1 MATKMIE
8 QSTGAVFC
16 DRSGNTCE
24 LQAGHRDELKPGWSK
39 MLEDQP
45 SSPSDAEIVREM
57 DGVSSRLKLATRMLA
72 AFGGRIDVDDA
83 LVVGCGD
90 VVEPTFVASA
100 GARSVVGTD
109 LSFTEDRERLL
120 RIVDRF
126 LIENGRSIP
135 KPDVVEMRED
145 NIADSSLSDQ
155 SFDLVCSWR
164 TLEHISDPQAAFA
177 EMYRVLRP
185 GGYAY
190 HEYNPF
196 FAIDGGHSLVT
207 LDIPWGHVRF
217 DRSDIER
224 YLQQFRSNET
234 ERAWL
239 LRQLPESNDHRR
251 SQRVRHVS
259 RFRNT
264 RRHPRTRTED
274 LIRVDAKLLNAAQQ
288 NYPGTTLND
297 LISRIVRVVM
307 PTERWMT
314 DVSSQCLIIH
324 SAF

>member
-1 MATKMIE
+1 MENQMATKMIE

-234 ERAWL
+234 ERAL
-239 LRQLPESNDHRR
+239 GYYDNCLNRMTIVDLNEFATSAGFETLA
-251 SQRVRHVS
+251 VI
-259 RFRNT
+259 
-264 RRHPRTRTED
+264 PRTRTED

-307 PTERWMT
+307 RRPNGG
-314 DVSSQCLIIH
+314 
-324 SAF
+324 

>member
-24 LQAGHRDELKPGWSK
+24 LKAGHRDELKPGWSK

-90 VVEPTFVASA
+90 AVEPMFVASA

-109 LSFTEDRERLL
+109 LALTGDSERLR
-120 RIVDRF
+120 RIADRF
-126 LIENGRSIP
+126 LIENGQSIP
-135 KPDVVEMRED
+135 KPRAAEMRED
-145 NIADSSLSDQ
+145 NIACSNLPNQ

-164 TLEHISDPQAAFA
+164 TLEHIGDPRAAFA

-224 YLQQFRSNET
+224 YVQQFRSNET
-234 ERAWL
+234 ERAL
-239 LRQLPESNDHRR
+239 GYYDNCLNRMTIADLNGFATSAGFETLA
-251 SQRVRHVS
+251 VI
-259 RFRNT
+259 
-264 RRHPRTRTED
+264 PRTRTED
-274 LIRVDAKLLNAAQQ
+274 LIRVDAKLLNPAQQ

-307 PTERWMT
+307 RRPNGG
-314 DVSSQCLIIH
+314 
-324 SAF
+324 

>member
-224 YLQQFRSNET
+224 YLQQFR
-234 ERAWL
+234 
-239 LRQLPESNDHRR
+239 
-251 SQRVRHVS
+251 
-259 RFRNT
+259 
-264 RRHPRTRTED
+264 
-274 LIRVDAKLLNAAQQ
+274 
-288 NYPGTTLND
+288 
-297 LISRIVRVVM
+297 
-307 PTERWMT
+307 
-314 DVSSQCLIIH
+314 
-324 SAF
+324 